1 MLIKKLIQ
9 RLLDSRTTPSEAVVA
24 NRANNTGTNIAPLNT
39 VISSGGW
46 TTILSAWAAP
56 NDGYIKSF
64 GNIVKLDASVTGG
77 SFAIIGTALHG
88 SFSGPAIGS
97 SLRGF
102 LPLRKGESVTIMA
115 VNARDIVVTF
125 YSKIVGGGHNHF
137 IWRALSCLR
146 PSFNYLPR
154 SFCKAKNL
162 GFQNNQLLLSIRALI
177 FLAQAPRISLP
188 TPHRA
193 TAGRLLGA
201 IQLQSQLLKSK
212 SRTGRWHL
220 LPYLTETLR
229 ELESVVT
236 LKKGHRLSS
245 CAVAEVQPIILFG
258 STKQVQTF
266 NPLTGGA
273 LC

>member
-1 MLIKKLIQ
+1 MLKQLIQ
-9 RLLDSRTTPSEAVVA
+9 RLLDSRTTPSEAGHSAMPGSVHTTLLSNASVSDWGTVS
-24 NRANNTGTNIAPLNT
+24 TGT
-39 VISSGGW
+39 
-46 TTILSAWAAP
+46 AAD
-56 NDGYIKSF
+56 DGYLVLTAKNG
-64 GNIVKLDASVTGG
+64 GNEGASLSLNVNGVARQSLTYPFAGAGG
-77 SFAIIGTALHG
+77 NAFTPIAKGSTWAL
-88 SFSGPAIGS
+88 IGS
-97 SLRGF
+97 SSTEITLKLF
-102 LPLRKGESVTIMA
+102 KTI
-115 VNARDIVVTF
+115 
-125 YSKIVGGGHNHF
+125 GGGYNLLVR
-137 IWRALSCLR
+137 RALPCLR

-245 CAVAEVQPIILFG
+245 CAVAEVQPIIFFG
-258 STKQVQTF
+258 STKPVQTF

>member
-1 MLIKKLIQ
+1 MLKQLIQ
-9 RLLDSRTTPSEAVVA
+9 KLLDSRTTPAQAGNSAMPGATKTIFLSKDETVGSWGIINA
-24 NRANNTGTNIAPLNT
+24 GTAPD
-39 VISSGGW
+39 
-46 TTILSAWAAP
+46 
-56 NDGYIKSF
+56 DGYLF
-64 GNIVKLDASVTGG
+64 
-77 SFAIIGTALHG
+77 
-88 SFSGPAIGS
+88 
-97 SLRGF
+97 
-102 LPLRKGESVTIMA
+102 
-115 VNARDIVVTF
+115 VNASAEDNTNSEVRAQLGNLFHVSAQAPAPKGLGVAIPVSKGAT
-125 YSKIVGGGHNHF
+125 YSVEGAFVSHITVGFVKVIGGGYKCLVR
-137 IWRALSCLR
+137 RALSCLR
-146 PSFNYLPR
+146 PSFNCLPR
-154 SFCKAKNL
+154 SFCKAKSL
-162 GFQNNQLLLSIRALI
+162 GLQNNQLLLSIRALI
-177 FLAQAPRISLP
+177 FLVQAPLISLP
-188 TPHRA
+188 TPLRA

-273 LC
+273 SC

>member
-1 MLIKKLIQ
+1 MSLIKKLIQ
-9 RLLDSRTTPSEAVVA
+9 RLLDSRTTPSEASHSSYPDD
-24 NRANNTGTNIAPLNT
+24 GT
-39 VISSGGW
+39 VIQYSPSATSVSSW
-46 TTILSAWAAP
+46 TTVVDSTVAP
-56 NDGYIKSF
+56 SDGYV
-64 GNIVKLDASVTGG
+64 IVRGKATGG
-77 SFAIIGTALHG
+77 SFVQISAGDNPPHMERSTFAKATLNQYSILNLPIAKGKTFKVFAENTAEITVGLIK
-88 SFSGPAIGS
+88 SI
-97 SLRGF
+97 
-102 LPLRKGESVTIMA
+102 
-115 VNARDIVVTF
+115 
-125 YSKIVGGGHNHF
+125 GGGYINF
-137 IWRALSCLR
+137 VQRALSCLR

-154 SFCKAKNL
+154 SFCKAKSL
-162 GFQNNQLLLSIRALI
+162 GLQNNQLLLSIRALI
-177 FLAQAPRISLP
+177 FLVQAPLISLP
-188 TPHRA
+188 TPLRA

-245 CAVAEVQPIILFG
+245 CAVGEVQPIILFG

-266 NPLTGGA
+266 NPLKGGA

>member
-9 RLLDSRTTPSEAVVA
+9 RLLDSRTTPAQAGNSAMPGATKTIFLSKDETVGSWGIINA
-24 NRANNTGTNIAPLNT
+24 GTAPD
-39 VISSGGW
+39 
-46 TTILSAWAAP
+46 
-56 NDGYIKSF
+56 DGYLF
-64 GNIVKLDASVTGG
+64 
-77 SFAIIGTALHG
+77 
-88 SFSGPAIGS
+88 
-97 SLRGF
+97 
-102 LPLRKGESVTIMA
+102 
-115 VNARDIVVTF
+115 VNASAEDNTNSEVRAQLGNLFHVSAQAPAPKGLGVAIPVSKGAT
-125 YSKIVGGGHNHF
+125 YSVEGAFVSHITVGFVKVIGGGYKCLV
-137 IWRALSCLR
+137 RRSLLCLR
-146 PSFNYLPR
+146 TSYNYLQKLLSR
-154 SFCKAKNL
+154 AKNL

>member
-1 MLIKKLIQ
+1 MSLKSLIQ
-9 RLLDSRTTPSEAVVA
+9 WLLDSRTTPAQAANASKPVSGIPVEYNPSPSIGIWGQVLPDSIAV
-24 NRANNTGTNIAPLNT
+24 
-39 VISSGGW
+39 S
-46 TTILSAWAAP
+46 
-56 NDGYIKSF
+56 DGYIWAAGRTS
-64 GNIVKLDASVTGG
+64 
-77 SFAIIGTALHG
+77 
-88 SFSGPAIGS
+88 AIG
-97 SLRGF
+97 GF
-102 LPLRKGESVTIMA
+102 LQVNSQAMQITTSGTSIGEGEMLNIFIPVSKGQGFTVY
-115 VNARDIVVTF
+115 ARSMNQIVVRLVRT
-125 YSKIVGGGHNHF
+125 IGGGYNYF
-137 IWRALSCLR
+137 VRRALSCLR

>member
-1 MLIKKLIQ
+1 MLKQ
-9 RLLDSRTTPSEAVVA
+9 LLQQLLNTRTTPGGAAHSASSTYTSPQWFNGTSTVGDKWT
-24 NRANNTGTNIAPLNT
+24 NGLYTGT
-39 VISSGGW
+39 
-46 TTILSAWAAP
+46 AP
-56 NDGYIKSF
+56 NDGYL
-64 GNIVKLDASVTGG
+64 NISG
-77 SFAIIGTALHG
+77 SAYITTENVGSMIQAQIGDGQISQVSPMSGQGFNMLFPISKGA
-88 SFSGPAIGS
+88 SFSVNGIR
-97 SLRGF
+97 LTDITVRF
-102 LPLRKGESVTIMA
+102 FKTI
-115 VNARDIVVTF
+115 
-125 YSKIVGGGHNHF
+125 GGGYNLLVR
-137 IWRALSCLR
+137 RALSCLR
-146 PSFNYLPR
+146 PSFNCLPR
-154 SFCKAKNL
+154 SFCKAKSL
-162 GFQNNQLLLSIRALI
+162 GLQNNQLLLSIRALI
-177 FLAQAPRISLP
+177 FLVQAPLISLP
-188 TPHRA
+188 TPLRA

-273 LC
+273 SC

>member
-1 MLIKKLIQ
+1 MSLKSLIQ
-9 RLLDSRTTPSEAVVA
+9 WLLDSRTTPAQAANASKPVSGIPVEYNPSPSIGIWGQVLPDSIAV
-24 NRANNTGTNIAPLNT
+24 
-39 VISSGGW
+39 S
-46 TTILSAWAAP
+46 
-56 NDGYIKSF
+56 DGYIWAAGRTS
-64 GNIVKLDASVTGG
+64 
-77 SFAIIGTALHG
+77 
-88 SFSGPAIGS
+88 AIG
-97 SLRGF
+97 GF
-102 LPLRKGESVTIMA
+102 LQVNSQAMQITTSGTSIGEGEMLNIFIPVSKGQGFTVY
-115 VNARDIVVTF
+115 ARSMNQIVVRLVRT
-125 YSKIVGGGHNHF
+125 IGGGYNYF
-137 IWRALSCLR
+137 VWRALSCLR

>member
-1 MLIKKLIQ
+1 MTLKSLIQ
-9 RLLDSRTTPSEAVVA
+9 RLLDSRTTPSEAAHSAMPSSSYVTVTATAIQAWGEMAKGVA
-24 NRANNTGTNIAPLNT
+24 TFDGFVRVSARATSSNANVRVTNDTAAMFSQIEATASGQTQGVFVPVAKGDSWSVFGTNRDNP
-39 VISSGGW
+39 VVRV
-46 TTILSAWAAP
+46 
-56 NDGYIKSF
+56 
-64 GNIVKLDASVTGG
+64 VK
-77 SFAIIGTALHG
+77 
-88 SFSGPAIGS
+88 AIGEGYNCFV
-97 SLRGF
+97 R
-102 LPLRKGESVTIMA
+102 
-115 VNARDIVVTF
+115 
-125 YSKIVGGGHNHF
+125 
-137 IWRALSCLR
+137 RALSCLR
-146 PSFNYLPR
+146 ALSLFSPR

-245 CAVAEVQPIILFG
+245 CVVAGVQPIILFG
-258 STKQVQTF
+258 STRQVQTF

>member
-1 MLIKKLIQ
+1 MLKQLIQ
-9 RLLDSRTTPSEAVVA
+9 KLLDSRTTPAQAGNSAMPGATKTIFLSKDETVGSWEIINA
-24 NRANNTGTNIAPLNT
+24 GTAPD
-39 VISSGGW
+39 
-46 TTILSAWAAP
+46 
-56 NDGYIKSF
+56 DGYLF
-64 GNIVKLDASVTGG
+64 
-77 SFAIIGTALHG
+77 
-88 SFSGPAIGS
+88 
-97 SLRGF
+97 
-102 LPLRKGESVTIMA
+102 
-115 VNARDIVVTF
+115 VNASAEDNTNSEVRAQLGNLFHVSAQAPAPKGLGVAIPVSKGAT
-125 YSKIVGGGHNHF
+125 YSVEGAFVSHITVGFVKVIGGGYKCLVR
-137 IWRALSCLR
+137 RALSCLR
-146 PSFNYLPR
+146 PSFNCLPR
-154 SFCKAKNL
+154 SFCKAKSL
-162 GFQNNQLLLSIRALI
+162 GLQNNQLLLSIRALI
-177 FLAQAPRISLP
+177 FLVQAPLISLP
-188 TPHRA
+188 TPLRA

-273 LC
+273 SC